1 MFSRIV
7 LALALIAGVSAFAP
21 ATFGTRLARGKALD
35 AGIVDTL
42 KGLEGPGIPWG
53 SAGVLEG
60 FEESDIK
67 GYDGFGK
74 VADAID
80 AAGLA
85 STLDGGEYT
94 VFVPVDSAVK
104 GDLSEDVL
112 KYHVVP
118 GKIAKGSIGAD
129 LSTID
134 GRTLTYKRFA
144 RKTFLDDAVVGPQ
157 GEGAATGSVY
167 PVDVAFDGG
176 VIHAIDITLVPGWTK
191 VDAEAGAGGIA

>member
-1 MFSRIV
+1 M
-7 LALALIAGVSAFAP
+7 
-21 ATFGTRLARGKALD
+21 
-35 AGIVDTL
+35 